1 MMSDHYKTVE
11 TSTEPSF
18 IVTNDFMHDGK
29 PKGTVL
35 LGTYWYQGEDDEV
48 PPKLEMDMDDV
59 TYMGQEDIKRLI
71 SALQEF
77 VE

>member
-1 MMSDHYKTVE
+1 MNDHYKTVE
-11 TSTEPSF
+11 TNTEPCF
-18 IVTNDFMHDGK
+18 IITNDFTHGGK